1 MVCSGA
7 VAWYFRRATSHTRD
21 VSILEVPTHGFGTL
35 ACRDARYIIRGPLPA
50 APDHVRRDVYDE
62 LWRRG
67 REPASLVA
75 LVGLGGVG

>member
-1 MVCSGA
+1 VFEGLLGA
-7 VAWYFRRATSHTRD
+7 FFNWSLF
-21 VSILEVPTHGFGTL
+21 SID
-35 ACRDARYIIRGPLPA
+35 AADARYIIRGPIPA